1 MKTKCKTKRNLK
13 QKQKQKLTTINTG
26 FNLPYS
32 EHMGIFNTSNRVFN
46 QIQWKRNRLVYR
58 VIKKQIT
65 KAKYTE
71 TQPKNKNKN
80 KKHKCEYENQ
90 KNK

>member
-1 MKTKCKTKRNLK
+1 MKTKCKRKRNLTQK

-46 QIQWKRNRLVYR
+46 QIQ
-58 VIKKQIT
+58 
-65 KAKYTE
+65 
-71 TQPKNKNKN
+71 
-80 KKHKCEYENQ
+80 
-90 KNK
+90 